1 MKKTYES
8 PKLFIDEYA
17 ADTMIAS
24 NGGLSGSSAKNG
36 APDFN
41 QNCWGCD
48 YEFAQLSPGDSNN
61 VCFGHVPGFCD

>member
-24 NGGLSGSSAKNG
+24 ANGSSAKNG
-36 APDFN
+36 NPANN
-41 QNCWGCD
+41 QNCWGCNEVFGKLD
-48 YEFAQLSPGDSNN
+48 PNNPDN
-61 VCFGHVPGFCD
+61 VCLGPIAFC